1 MSADDGLDDAFV
13 RDLLAGLPEPTMP
26 PEVAARIDAA
36 LAAEAATVDARGTLA
51 TAAATVTPITAG
63 RGSGLGARLR
73 GHWLM
78 SAAAVVAVLALGS
91 AVVVGALNGRSA
103 TSSNASG
110 GTAALASRAP
120 GAAGA
125 ETTRLTA
132 SGRGYTK
139 TNLGPEVLALVAGT
153 APSPAPSPAT
163 PDGATSA
170 LAAPAK
176 TLVEDRPRLAACL
189 AKVEEGGPTTAPV
202 AVDAGSFE
210 GQAALVVVL
219 VGSSTSY
226 DVFVVTPACSS
237 ADASLLYYASVR
249 H

>member
-1 MSADDGLDDAFV
+1 MSDPLGDGLDDDRFV
-13 RDLLAGLPEPTMP
+13 HDLLAGLPEPTMP

-36 LAAEAATVDARGTLA
+36 LAAEAGTVDPRGTLA
-51 TAAATVTPITAG
+51 TAAATVTPIAG
-63 RGSGLGARLR
+63 GRAGLGARLR

-91 AVVVGALNGRSA
+91 AVVVGALSGRSS
-103 TSSNASG
+103 TSSDASG
-110 GTAALASRAP
+110 ATAALASRAP

-139 TNLGPEVLALVAGT
+139 ANLGPEVLALVAGT
-153 APSPAPSPAT
+153 APTAAAP
-163 PDGATSA
+163 GSA
-170 LAAPAK
+170 VSTLAAPAK
-176 TLVEDRPRLAACL
+176 TLVEDRSRLAACL

-210 GQAALVVVL
+210 GQPALVVVL

-226 DVFVVTPACSS
+226 DVFVVSPACSS

-249 H
+249 R

>member
-1 MSADDGLDDAFV
+1 MSADDDLDDAFV

-153 APSPAPSPAT
+153 ATSPVT
-163 PDGATSA
+163 PDSATSA
-170 LAAPAK
+170 LVAPAK

-189 AKVEEGGPTTAPV
+189 AKVEEGGPTTTPV

>member
-1 MSADDGLDDAFV
+1 MSADDDLDDAFV

-26 PEVAARIDAA
+26 PDVAARIDAA
-36 LAAEAATVDARGTLA
+36 LAAEAATVDARSTPA

-63 RGSGLGARLR
+63 GSGLGARLR

-91 AVVVGALNGRSA
+91 AVVVGALNGRSS

-120 GAAGA
+120 GAAGG

-153 APSPAPSPAT
+153 ATSPAT
-163 PDGATSA
+163 PDGAISA

-189 AKVEEGGPTTAPV
+189 AKVEEGGPATAPV

-210 GQAALVVVL
+210 GQPALVVVL

>member
-1 MSADDGLDDAFV
+1 MSDPLDEGLDDDRFV
-13 RDLLAGLPEPTMP
+13 HDLLAGLPEPTMP

-36 LAAEAATVDARGTLA
+36 LAAEAGTVDPRGTLA

-63 RGSGLGARLR
+63 RRAGPGARLR
-73 GHWLM
+73 GHRLM

-91 AVVVGALNGRSA
+91 AVVVGALSGRSS
-103 TSSNASG
+103 TSSDASG
-110 GTAALASRAP
+110 ATAALASRAP

-139 TNLGPEVLALVAGT
+139 ANLGPEVLALVAGT
-153 APSPAPSPAT
+153 APTPAA
-163 PDGATSA
+163 PDSA
-170 LAAPAK
+170 VSTLAAPAK

-210 GQAALVVVL
+210 GQPALVVVL

-226 DVFVVTPACSS
+226 DVFVVSPACSS

>member
-1 MSADDGLDDAFV
+1 MSADDDLHDAFV

-36 LAAEAATVDARGTLA
+36 LAAETATVGARGTLA

-153 APSPAPSPAT
+153 ATSPAT
-163 PDGATSA
+163 PDSATSA
-170 LAAPAK
+170 LVAPAK

>member
-1 MSADDGLDDAFV
+1 MSADDDLDDAFV

-153 APSPAPSPAT
+153 AASPAT
-163 PDGATSA
+163 PDGATRA

>member
-1 MSADDGLDDAFV
+1 MSADDDRDDAFV

-36 LAAEAATVDARGTLA
+36 LATEAAAAATRGTA
-51 TAAATVTPITAG
+51 TTATTAAATVTPIDAAG
-63 RGSGLGARLR
+63 GSGLAARLR

-91 AVVVGALNGRSA
+91 AVVVGALDRRAS
-103 TSSNASG
+103 TSSSASG
-110 GTAALASRAP
+110 AAAAPASRAP

-125 ETTRLTA
+125 ETTRLSA

-139 TNLGPEVLALVAGT
+139 ANLGPEVLALVAGAPTSPTT
-153 APSPAPSPAT
+153 A
-163 PDGATSA
+163 DGTVST
-170 LAAPAK
+170 LAAPGKALIDNR
-176 TLVEDRPRLAACL
+176 TRLAACL
-189 AKVEEGGPTTAPV
+189 ARVEEGGPAVAPV

-237 ADASLLYYASVR
+237 ADATLLYYASVQ